1 MTCRK
6 VKKLIPLCA
15 GDDLRP
21 RLMTEVRAHVDSC
34 PACWK
39 ELEEYRQSMSRLK
52 TAANAEN
59 VPDWSEGE
67 WRALMAHAIGSG
79 REVREGGMDRR
90 PAFLAQPRWAAAS
103 VLGVFL
109 GLAVLTMLFK
119 DGNLG
124 QRETSAAGEP
134 SVVSLTLVSQETG
147 LQVVWFLDKN
157 FEWKG
162 DKN

>member
-6 VKKLIPLCA
+6 AKKLIPLYA

-21 RLMTEVRAHVDSC
+21 RLLAAVRAHVDSC
-34 PACWK
+34 PACRK
-39 ELEEYRQSMSRLK
+39 ELGEYRQVLTRLK
-52 TAANAEN
+52 TAAKAES

-67 WRALMAHAIGSG
+67 WRALAA
-79 REVREGGMDRR
+79 RYR
-90 PAFLAQPRWAAAS
+90 PADPGEKRATFLARPRWAAAS
-103 VLGVFL
+103 VLGAFL

-124 QRETSAAGEP
+124 PRGTSPAGEP

>member
-6 VKKLIPLCA
+6 AKKLMPLYA
-15 GDDLRP
+15 GNDLRP
-21 RLMTEVRAHVDSC
+21 RLMTVVRTHVDSC
-34 PACWK
+34 SACRK
-39 ELEEYRQSMSRLK
+39 ELAEYRESLSRLK
-52 TAANAEN
+52 AVAKAES
-59 VPDWSEGE
+59 VPDWSEAE
-67 WRALMAHAIGSG
+67 WRALTD
-79 REVREGGMDRR
+79 RFRPMDPGKKR

-119 DGNLG
+119 DANLPP
-124 QRETSAAGEP
+124 RETSDAGEP

-162 DKN
+162 DEN

>member
-6 VKKLIPLCA
+6 AKKLMPLYA

-21 RLMTEVRAHVDSC
+21 RLIAAVRAHVDSC
-34 PACWK
+34 PSCRK
-39 ELEEYRQSMSRLK
+39 ELAEYRESLSRLK
-52 TAANAEN
+52 AAAKAEN
-59 VPDWSEGE
+59 VPDWSEDE
-67 WRALMAHAIGSG
+67 WRALAA
-79 REVREGGMDRR
+79 RFKPAAPATRR
-90 PAFLAQPRWAAAS
+90 PAFLARPHWAAAS

-109 GLAVLTMLFK
+109 GLVVLTMLFK
-119 DGNLG
+119 DGNLE
-124 QRETSAAGEP
+124 QRETSATGEL

-162 DKN
+162 DEN